1 MKQERHAN
9 RAKNSAPVN
18 RSITPSK
25 ASFAKNYS
33 KFQMPLNSK
42 VVSLNIL
49 HIFPFGWF

>member
-1 MKQERHAN
+1 MAE
-9 RAKNSAPVN
+9 NSVPVN

-25 ASFAKNYS
+25 ACFTKNSS

-49 HIFPFGWF
+49 HIFLFGWF